1 MWQFVSGI
9 VVGLYVG
16 IYYDCKPGVEYVSEK
31 LKEHWPKKK
40 E

>member
-16 IYYDCKPGVEYVSEK
+16 TYYDCKLGVEYVSEK
-31 LKEHWPKKK
+31 LKEHCPKKK